1 MTLLIKKLK
10 KLIFQC
16 TIFVVALLLLSNSQS
31 KNKDKKI
38 ISVHS
43 YSADFPWTRMIVDS
57 YEGRLKKGKIPYTIQ
72 HYYLDVKKKPVALDT
87 PHLML
92 KQIEEDLS
100 KNLPD
105 LVFITD
111 DFALNQLSTFLV
123 NKKIPFTFAG
133 INGDIPQA
141 VITSKFKSYSGVF
154 ERYYIADSL
163 HLLQKLLGR
172 KKLKVQLLLEASE
185 TSDFVLKYAKE
196 ELKKVSEISTT
207 TLVTNEFKKWQAL
220 TAVKPKEFDA
230 FFILQPFSL
239 RDESNNYVPT
249 IDVVSWF
256 AKNSTLP
263 VLYTGGWQVKCGGTL
278 SIAIRPRMQGFYA
291 AEKSIEVLKGIF
303 SEPLIPPQGDIEI
316 NYQSTEKLRIKIPFD
331 LLTSA
336 TIDRK
341 IQVPCDPK

>member
-1 MTLLIKKLK
+1 MILLIKNLNKY
-10 KLIFQC
+10 IFQF
-16 TIFVVALLLLSNSQS
+16 TIFVVALLLFSNSQA

-38 ISVHS
+38 VAVHS

-57 YEGRLKKGKIPYTIQ
+57 YEERLKKGKILFTIQ

-87 PHLML
+87 PHPML
-92 KQIEEDLS
+92 KQIEEDLA
-100 KNLPD
+100 KNPPD

-111 DFALNQLSTFLV
+111 DFALNQLSPFLV
-123 NKKIPFTFAG
+123 SKKIPFTFAG
-133 INGDIPQA
+133 INGDIPRS
-141 VITSKFKSYSGVF
+141 VVESKFKSYSGVF

-207 TLVTNEFKKWQAL
+207 TLVTNEFKKWQSL
-220 TAVKPKEFDA
+220 TTIKPKEFDA

-249 IDVVSWF
+249 INVVSWF
-256 AKNSTLP
+256 AEHSKLP
-263 VLYTGGWQVKCGGTL
+263 VLYTSGWQVKCGGT
-278 SIAIRPRMQGFYA
+278 IAIAHRPKMQGVYA
-291 AEKSIEVLKGIF
+291 AEKTMEAFMGIYRK
-303 SEPLIPPQGDIEI
+303 SLIPPQGDIEI
-316 NYQSTEKLRIKIPFD
+316 NYASTEKLGIKIPFD
-331 LLTSA
+331 LLSIA
-336 TIDRK
+336 TIERK
-341 IQVPCDPK
+341 TQNPCTPN